1 MYQAV
6 FTFEFEYKV
15 PTIVIPLL
23 FFENRYSI
31 LLDGM
36 TTRETLTL
44 PALSKQTEFPR
55 KVLSRFLGFFGFLG
69 FCETVIWPVC
79 PWLKA
84 LTAK

>member
-1 MYQAV
+1 MRSILMHQAV

-15 PTIVIPLL
+15 PTIVIPML

-55 KVLSRFLGFFGFLG
+55 KVLGSFRQADF
-69 FCETVIWPVC
+69 
-79 PWLKA
+79 
-84 LTAK
+84 

>member
-1 MYQAV
+1 MRSILMHQAV

-23 FFENRYSI
+23 FFENRYFI

-55 KVLSRFLGFFGFLG
+55 KVLGRFLG

-84 LTAK
+84 LTPT

>member
-1 MYQAV
+1 MRSILMHQAV

-23 FFENRYSI
+23 FFENRSSI

-55 KVLSRFLGFFGFLG
+55 KVLGRFSRLPHSISA
-69 FCETVIWPVC
+69 TVIYFSIHFGT
-79 PWLKA
+79 K
-84 LTAK
+84 